1 MFLKADSILETER
14 RNVMIELEKATKTNY
29 EETVGNGVTL
39 VDFNAPWCAPCR
51 AMAPVID
58 RLEKDLGD
66 KVKFVG
72 INIDENQEI
81 AREHG
86 IQSIPTL
93 IVYKEGSELNRMI
106 GLRDTTELN
115 RALAKALE

>member
-1 MFLKADSILETER
+1 
-14 RNVMIELEKATKTNY
+14 MIELEKVTKTNY
-29 EETVGNGVTL
+29 EEAVENGVTL
-39 VDFNAPWCAPCR
+39 VDFNAPWCSPCR

-81 AREHG
+81 ARAQG

-106 GLRDTTELN
+106 GLRDTAELN